1 VDWRG
6 AIFAIHDHR
15 GGAVAMVRRIGRSV
29 RCAIAADRWT
39 GNHFVGICSLRLR
52 RRSEHLLGFLASLAV
67 LGVGMAMPSPH
78 SRPRSSMPYRP
89 IRLASRLASTMPW
102 NIAGQSLIVRSA
114 ASENPQKGLEP
125 QGRSYCDR
133 RHASPS
139 PASSSA

>member
-1 VDWRG
+1 LARCH
-6 AIFAIHDHR
+6 FAIHDHR
-15 GGAVAMVRRIGRSV
+15 GGAVAMIRRIGRSV

-67 LGVGMAMPSPH
+67 LGVGMAMPSSH

-102 NIAGQSLIVRSA
+102 IHWRACSLSR
-114 ASENPQKGLEP
+114 
-125 QGRSYCDR
+125 
-133 RHASPS
+133 
-139 PASSSA
+139 